1 VSQSDPDWDAIF
13 REYLPRVYNYFLYRV
28 NNRQIA
34 EDLSSETFGRVWAN
48 RDKYREDIAG
58 FSTWLFTIAHHV
70 AVDFYRKQQPKLI
83 AIEDVYHLSSSDKDT
98 PEKIIQAKFE
108 KEQLARLIADLPE
121 REQDII
127 SLKYGAG
134 FSHQEIAE
142 LLSISESNVGTIV
155 HRAVKQIRRLLMQ
168 EERQKHG

>member
-1 VSQSDPDWDAIF
+1 MSQSDPDWDAIF

-28 NNRQIA
+28 NNRQVA
-34 EDLSSETFGRVWAN
+34 EDLSSETFERVWTN

-70 AVDFYRKQQPKLI
+70 AVDFYRKRKPKLI
-83 AIEDVYHLSSSDKDT
+83 SIEDVYHLSGNDDT
-98 PEKIIQAKFE
+98 PEKIIRVKFE
-108 KEQLARLIADLPE
+108 KEQLARLIAELPE
-121 REQDII
+121 REQEII

-142 LLSISESNVGTIV
+142 LLSLSESNVGTIV
-155 HRAVKQIRRLLMQ
+155 HRSVKQIRWLLMQ
-168 EERQKHG
+168 EERQNHG